1 MWVFKMSF
9 QFTYYLIPLFI
20 SAFITFLLS
29 IYSYKYRNVK
39 GARAFFLSMLTGSL
53 WALANGLEMAGVDLE
68 TKIFWANIQYF
79 FYAFAPLI
87 WLIMVFEF
95 TEREKLVNKKNI
107 FVLSLIPIFTIIL
120 VWTNSYHNLMR
131 SNISLESTGIFS
143 VIIKDYG
150 PWFWVHFIYVYI
162 LNVLSILFLIK
173 AIWNRNNIYKNQTF
187 YLFLGYSLIF
197 ISNFLYV
204 IGYNPINRFDISP
217 VLFSISGLLMGWGIF
232 RYKMFDIV
240 PIARTT
246 IIEEMASGI
255 VVVDKKKRIID
266 INPRIKDMFFLNKTK
281 KYLGESLNVISDQLD
296 NIFESISFESN
307 EGFIN
312 KELTYECKNKT
323 YYYEIFISF
332 IDDNKNNLL
341 AGVMIIH
348 DITDL
353 KKAREKITE
362 QQKELA
368 VMEERQRMAR
378 DLHDNLGQVLSFS
391 TVQIQAAR
399 KQLKKVNITLADKYL
414 ERLKKIIRNAHKD
427 IREYVYNVRSN
438 SKYSKDFLTLL
449 KTEIKHFKE
458 KSNVDVEYRSYLGKA
473 TDKVIKLIGVEEK
486 IQLINIVKEALTNI
500 LKYAEA
506 SKINIISRY
515 GNNGY
520 KLIIEDNGKGIENL
534 NESIGSGLNIMNER
548 ARLIGGS
555 LNIETQPGE
564 GCKIIVDL
572 PIGGD

>member
-1 MWVFKMSF
+1 MSF
-9 QFTYYLIPLFI
+9 QYTSYLIPLFI

-39 GARAFFLSMLTGSL
+39 GAKAFLLSMLTGSL

-95 TEREKLVNKKNI
+95 TDREKLVNKKNI
-107 FVLSLIPIFTIIL
+107 FLLSIIPILTIIL

-131 SNISLESTGIFS
+131 TNISLDSSGIFS
-143 VIIKDYG
+143 VIVKDYG
-150 PWFWVHFIYVYI
+150 LWFWVHFIYVYI
-162 LNVLSILFLIK
+162 LNVLSILFLVK
-173 AIWNRNNIYKNQTF
+173 AIWNSNNIYKNQTLF
-187 YLFLGYSLIF
+187 IFLGYTLIF

-204 IGYNPINRFDISP
+204 IGYNPITRFDISP

-232 RYKMFDIV
+232 RYKIFDIV

-266 INPRIKDMFFLNKTK
+266 INPRIKDMFFLNKNNN
-281 KYLGESLNVISDQLD
+281 YLGESLNVISDQLD
-296 NIFESISFESN
+296 TIFESISFESN

-312 KELTYECKNKT
+312 KELTYEYNNNT
-323 YYYEIFISF
+323 YYYEIFMSF
-332 IDDNKNNLL
+332 IDDSKNNLL

-353 KKAREKITE
+353 KKAREKITK

-368 VMEERQRMAR
+368 VMNERQRMAR

-399 KQLKKVNITLADKYL
+399 QQFKKENITLADQYL
-414 ERLKKIIRNAHKD
+414 ERLKKIIRDAHKD

-438 SKYSKDFLTLL
+438 NKYSKDFMSLL
-449 KTEIKHFKE
+449 KNEIKHFKQ
-458 KSNVDVEYRSYLGKA
+458 KSDIEIEHKNYLNNNDEVLNVS
-473 TDKVIKLIGVEEK
+473 GVEEK
-486 IQLINIVKEALTNI
+486 IQLINIVKEALTNV
-500 LKYAEA
+500 LKHGEA
-506 SKINIISRY
+506 SKVNIISKHHND
-515 GNNGY
+515 GF
-520 KLIIEDNGKGIENL
+520 KLVIEDDGRGIGNL
-534 NESIGSGLNIMNER
+534 NENTGSGFNIMNER
-548 ARLIGGS
+548 ARLIGGT
-555 LNIETQPGE
+555 LNIESQPGA

-572 PIGGD
+572 PIGGE